1 VTRVAAQSLVS
12 SYSWQPKMSPVRLPP
27 LVGLTC
33 HHPNTELTISTNQ
46 ENNGKTRKKK
56 ANNNSDITQ
65 QEFSVKIGPHTKSA
79 KSRRYSQVSNL
90 IVYYRVKRE

>member
-1 VTRVAAQSLVS
+1 MTRVAAQSLVTLGNQRCLQCDS
-12 SYSWQPKMSPVRLPP
+12 PP

-65 QEFSVKIGPHTKSA
+65 QEFSVKIGLYTQSA

>member
-1 VTRVAAQSLVS
+1 MEKRA
-12 SYSWQPKMSPVRLPP
+12 KRK
-27 LVGLTC
+27 LT
-33 HHPNTELTISTNQ
+33 S
-46 ENNGKTRKKK
+46 
-56 ANNNSDITQ
+56 NSDITQ